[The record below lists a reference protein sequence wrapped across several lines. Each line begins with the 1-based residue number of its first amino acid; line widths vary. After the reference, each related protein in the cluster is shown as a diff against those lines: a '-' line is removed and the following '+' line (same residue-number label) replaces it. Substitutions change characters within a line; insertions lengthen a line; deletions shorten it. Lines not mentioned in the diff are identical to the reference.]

1 MSYIKNIMQEE
12 HRRLQALCQ
21 KYMNKIDS
29 LPKGTVSIKKRN
41 KSEYL
46 YLANRQGGKVR
57 FIYIGSIASEK
68 ARKIMGQV
76 NNRKNYESKLKQ
88 VRNDL
93 KEIGKVLN
101 GRKI

>member
-1 MSYIKNIMQEE
+1 MSYIKNILQEE

-21 KYMNKIDS
+21 KYMDKIDS
-29 LPKGTVSIKKRN
+29 LPKGTVSVKKRN

-46 YLANRQGGKVR
+46 YLASRQGGKVR
-57 FIYIGSIASEK
+57 FIYIGSVASEK
-68 ARKIMGQV
+68 ARKLMDQISD
-76 NNRKNYESKLKQ
+76 RKSYELKLKQ
-88 VRNDL
+88 VKNDL